1 MLCMEVSLIIDL
13 STIPVPQYLSTPHL
27 SSWTSQEGMWGASG
41 TGSWE
46 KTGLRGYK
54 NIGILSEPKISAVET
69 AQYSKEPERSI
80 ES

>member
-1 MLCMEVSLIIDL
+1 MEVSLIIDL
-13 STIPVPQYLSTPHL
+13 STIPVPQHLSTPHL
-27 SSWTSQEGMWGASG
+27 SSWTSRREWGAGGHSG

-54 NIGILSEPKISAVET
+54 NTGILSEPKISAVET
-69 AQYSKEPERSI
+69 AQYSKEAKRST